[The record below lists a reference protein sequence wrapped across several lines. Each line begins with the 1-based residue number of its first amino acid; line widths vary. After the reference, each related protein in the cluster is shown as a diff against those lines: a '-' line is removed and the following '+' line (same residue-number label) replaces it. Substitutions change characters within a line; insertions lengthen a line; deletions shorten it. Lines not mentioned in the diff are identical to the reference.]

1 MKSPLGTRNS
11 NAMLGGTCSP
21 LCASPART
29 LCRTALCFTLTSKS
43 ARPGAPTQRRRSHYA
58 PRTHTDDIVSPSWV
72 FGKQQGATPAS
83 LPRRSPRLATL
94 ACDEVGAPA
103 TEAAAAAD
111 DDEEEEEECMPV
123 GYIERTKAGAHSSF
137 MERKL
142 QQLNAVAAAPLGSD
156 LLVHRSKL
164 EQAKADADAK
174 ARAGLAEAR
183 KAPTSTMAA
192 VAGSLGADLR
202 IHKSKLELAKEAA
215 IAAKAACASTPGRG
229 AKRGRD
235 EADGTSSLTDM
246 KIHKSGLER
255 AKEAASGLPTT
266 PAGARKAATQSRAA
280 QKLAA
285 EWGAWDGQPMDG
297 LLKRHESKLEKDA
310 KAWKA
315 MAAKQ

>member
-1 MKSPLGTRNS
+1 
-11 NAMLGGTCSP
+11 
-21 LCASPART
+21 
-29 LCRTALCFTLTSKS
+29 
-43 ARPGAPTQRRRSHYA
+43 
-58 PRTHTDDIVSPSWV
+58 
-72 FGKQQGATPAS
+72 

-94 ACDEVGAPA
+94 ACDEVGAPT
-103 TEAAAAAD
+103 TEAAAAAVA
-111 DDEEEEEECMPV
+111 EEEEEECMPA
-123 GYIERTKAGAHSSF
+123 GYIARTKAGAHKSF

-142 QQLNAVAAAPLGSD
+142 QQLNAVAEAPLGSD

-183 KAPTSTMAA
+183 KAPTSTIAA

-215 IAAKAACASTPGRG
+215 IAAKAAGASTTPGRG

-235 EADGTSSLTDM
+235 EGDGTSSLTDM

-315 MAAKQ
+315 MAAKQKGEQ